1 MKTSSAILAIA
12 ATLGLASMPAIAN
25 ASLYHLNPAALVP
38 ASQSVMHAQGIAVAD
53 SSHEME
59 ERREVRDD
67 DHGRYE
73 DDDDDSRGSNNAA
86 PAGTVSPPANG
97 LFNQQT
103 KIHVN

>member
-1 MKTSSAILAIA
+1 
-12 ATLGLASMPAIAN
+12 
-25 ASLYHLNPAALVP
+25 
-38 ASQSVMHAQGIAVAD
+38 MHARGVAVAD

-59 ERREVRDD
+59 EHREARDR
-67 DHGRYE
+67 DHDRYAE
-73 DDDDDSRGSNNAA
+73 DDDDNRGGNNAA